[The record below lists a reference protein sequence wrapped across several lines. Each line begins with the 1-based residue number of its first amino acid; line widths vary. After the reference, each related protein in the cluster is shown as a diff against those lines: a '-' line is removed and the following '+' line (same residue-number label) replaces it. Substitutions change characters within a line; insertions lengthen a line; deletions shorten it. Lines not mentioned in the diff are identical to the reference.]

1 MIWQKQNEI
10 CFQKKF
16 KSEIIL
22 PQDKSNSDI
31 GGCGNGGGHGGGGAF
46 VCGDGVVVV
55 MVFWW

>member
-10 CFQKKF
+10 CLQKKF

-22 PQDKSNSDI
+22 PQDNSNSDI
-31 GGCGNGGGHGGGGAF
+31 GGCGNVGGGAF
-46 VCGDGVVVV
+46 VCVDGVVVV